1 MNRKKVG
8 LMAGIGLLM
17 AAAAVPGTAL
27 ADTVYVTAGN
37 LNCREGK
44 STDSAVLGTVPR
56 GTKIQRESDD
66 GTWSRVTV
74 NGNACYVASRYL
86 SSQEPSSVLDG
97 KSAVQVHEKNVHVE
111 SSKDVFLDKNWEFAS
126 FSKINSEAAVYYKN
140 GRADR
145 GRGKTVRVNAGHG
158 TRGGSSMKT
167 LSAIRT
173 DLPR

>member
-74 NGNACYVASRYL
+74 NGNACYVAKPVSE
-86 SSQEPSSVLDG
+86 QPEPASVLDG
-97 KSAVQVHEKNVHVE
+97 
-111 SSKDVFLDKNWEFAS
+111 AS
-126 FSKINSEAAVYYKN
+126 QPQT
-140 GRADR
+140 G
-145 GRGKTVRVNAGHG
+145 
-158 TRGGSSMKT
+158 
-167 LSAIRT
+167 
-173 DLPR
+173 P

>member
-86 SSQEPSSVLDG
+86 SSQCPG
-97 KSAVQVHEKNVHVE
+97 
-111 SSKDVFLDKNWEFAS
+111 WEVS
-126 FSKINSEAAVYYKN
+126 
-140 GRADR
+140 
-145 GRGKTVRVNAGHG
+145 
-158 TRGGSSMKT
+158 
-167 LSAIRT
+167 RT
-173 DLPR
+173 GP